1 METRL
6 DAYKG
11 RVLTWREDNG
21 YNDSDFLALVQEDD
35 GSFGWIEYAST
46 RYYGGCFAAKPDA
59 TDEVLA
65 AYRVFR
71 DGLVAKATASRIER
85 DALSAKI
92 GSPVKITRSRKY
104 KGETGTIKWWGLD
117 QYKSNRRTKAYRVGV
132 VLDSTGEMVFV
143 PAGYLQVE
151 VDGKWTQIVN
161 HSESQMSPLGN
172 RTAEEWIVSQYPHP
186 DRMRK

>member
-1 METRL
+1 MENRL

-59 TDEVLA
+59 TEQVLA
-65 AYRVFR
+65 AYRAYWER
-71 DGLVAKATASRIER
+71 LKANATKAREER
-85 DALSAKI
+85 EALSARI
-92 GSPVKITRSRKY
+92 GTPVKITRSRKY
-104 KGETGTIKWWGLD
+104 KGETGTVKWWGVD
-117 QYKSNRRTKAYRVGV
+117 QYKSNRHSKAFRAGV

-143 PAGYLQVE
+143 PAAYLQVE
-151 VDGKWTQIVN
+151 VNGGWSKIAN
-161 HSESQMSPLGN
+161 SAESQMSPLGN
-172 RTAEEWIVSQYPHP
+172 RTAEEWVLSQYPHP